1 MSKVTKES
9 ILKDKAVIMYETLNK
24 IDNYILESTWN
35 EKTLDIVRTM
45 VIDCTENILGTMLN
59 KGTDLKETSNSNY

>member
-45 VIDCTENILGTMLN
+45 VLDCTENILGTMLN
-59 KGTDLKETSNSNY
+59 KGTDLKETSHSNY